1 MDKDIL
7 NYLDKVGRYV
17 QGASEK
23 GFEVYVHGVFVN
35 SIFMTLIGLII
46 ISAIVITCYKLIKKY
61 FETDEYKSM
70 DLDDLFFV
78 SILPLLLVIVILV
91 IGFILVI
98 DNITGIFAPDYVAI
112 KQIID
117 GIGGK

>member
-7 NYLDKVGRYV
+7 KYLDKVGQYV

-35 SIFMTLIGLII
+35 SISMTLIGLII

-61 FETDEYKSM
+61 FETDEYNRM
-70 DLDDLFFV
+70 DLDDLFFCV
-78 SILPLLLVIVILV
+78 
-91 IGFILVI
+91 
-98 DNITGIFAPDYVAI
+98 NITFTFSNSNTRNRFYSSYR
-112 KQIID
+112 
-117 GIGGK
+117 